1 MNKHLVKSV
10 RQFGDGHVIRGL
22 ARFGIFLGTVLCA
35 GALIPWSAESTPVT
49 VRFPEG
55 LTHGF
60 LLVRSAGGEII
71 GHGEVTQVVKEN
83 GIAES
88 RLVFRFK
95 DGSLHDEKVA
105 FSQQCVFTL
114 IRYQLTQRGPS
125 FPDQLDVIVDR
136 GTSTYEIRAKAGQ
149 NGGEK
154 VLRGEMDLPNDAYNG
169 MLITTLLNLPKGAN
183 ETVNVLAF
191 VPEPTPIALEL
202 AFVGEQVI
210 RVGDELRKAWQ
221 YAFKPDIGP
230 VKKFLGT
237 ILGKL
242 PADLHY
248 DCYVLADDVPTF
260 VRFEGRL
267 QLMGP
272 ILSIELMSPQV
283 APKTVDRTHGSK

>member
-1 MNKHLVKSV
+1 MNKRTFKSV
-10 RQFGDGHVIRGL
+10 RQFRAGTVIRGL
-22 ARFGIFLGTVLCA
+22 ARFAIFLGTVLCA
-35 GALIPWSAESTPVT
+35 SALIPWDAAATPVS

-71 GHGEVTQVVKEN
+71 GHGEVTQVVKE
-83 GIAES
+83 GGVAES

-105 FSQQCVFTL
+105 FSQHRVFTL

-125 FPDQLDVIVDR
+125 FPDQLDVILDR
-136 GTSTYEIRAKAGQ
+136 GTSTYEIRTKAGQ

-154 VLRGEMDLPNDAYNG
+154 VLRGEINLPNDAYNG
-169 MLITTLLNLPKGAN
+169 MIVTTLLNLPKGAN

-210 RVGDELRKAWQ
+210 RVGDEPRKAWQ

-237 ILGKL
+237 MLGKL

-248 DCYVLADDVPTF
+248 DCYVLADEVPSF

-272 ILSIELMSPQV
+272 ILSIELISPQV
-283 APKTVDRTHGSK
+283 ASKAEDRKHGSK